1 MGLFDIFK
9 KKAEPDSIDRSK
21 QHETIET
28 LGLKGYKQ
36 IHFEEC
42 KYIWKNWVPKK
53 GQADSLQGEMLRQ
66 AECLRNEAMDNGN
79 ANWDDNFAW
88 FCDFLKDTLTQSG
101 VFGGEKNKKLEKTL
115 AYVKT
120 NGEYAK
126 AYGEGKISDEEVDV
140 VRLAY
145 AEDDLYDYLEDAI
158 AEFYLVHKDPIP
170 YEKKDFIYR

>member
-9 KKAEPDSIDRSK
+9 KKAEPDSIDWSK

-145 AEDDLYDYLEDAI
+145 AEDDLYDYFEDAI